1 MSLSLSDYPQDSGG
15 FFSVSV
21 FLHLC
26 LSSLLSSLFLSLPP
40 ISVSD
45 HFLGTLPWGSRSPVC
60 RKPDPHH
67 LFFIFWKRQLHFLPE
82 GRGGGEAGCLA
93 PPLSLPP
100 SSSEPIPSPSSLP
113 QGGQTKAF
121 PVLGHCGT
129 ENRALIQS
137 LPCAAHHG
145 LGEATRPL
153 LIHHWFTDSGK
164 SENSRH
170 RESPGG

>member
-1 MSLSLSDYPQDSGG
+1 MERSFLSPGFLSLSLSDYPQDSGA
-15 FFSVSV
+15 FFSLSM

-82 GRGGGEAGCLA
+82 GRRGGGAGCRLH
-93 PPLSLPP
+93 PF
-100 SSSEPIPSPSSLP
+100 PSPLPFQSPSPAPAPCPREDRPRPSLCLVTVAP
-113 QGGQTKAF
+113 
-121 PVLGHCGT
+121 
-129 ENRALIQS
+129 RI
-137 LPCAAHHG
+137 
-145 LGEATRPL
+145 RP
-153 LIHHWFTDSGK
+153 
-164 SENSRH
+164 
-170 RESPGG
+170 